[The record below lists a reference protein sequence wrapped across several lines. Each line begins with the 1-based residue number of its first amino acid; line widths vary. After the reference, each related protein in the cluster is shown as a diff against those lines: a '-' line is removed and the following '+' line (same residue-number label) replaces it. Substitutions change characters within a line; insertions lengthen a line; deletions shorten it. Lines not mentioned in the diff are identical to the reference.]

1 MSYPV
6 DLLNRSLGAWAGVL
20 VANAEQYIPVVTELI
35 YRKRILYAMMRKK
48 GRFKFGESGE
58 QITWPIQ
65 YKLPT
70 MRPFPEWESLNPQRE
85 NWNAQAALQYKS
97 WLASTALGWHDMKK
111 NRGEAQL
118 IDLANQR
125 LKSLATGCINYFNKQ
140 MYENGAD
147 DATTDQDYTGFE
159 SMVGASAATC
169 AAGDVVASPAGTY
182 AGRSVAVG
190 ASSGSTWS
198 ANLST
203 KPNATIATDWPLGD
217 SLSDDYDYW
226 SPLLVNT
233 SSTSWGTGGTT
244 WADNCLEVIR
254 SMIEWQERR
263 IGDVYKPD
271 LFLTETSMIHTV
283 KRKLESR
290 FRTITPTKEAEE
302 LGFPGT
308 VNYDGVS
315 LAADF
320 NCPAGTGY
328 LLPTEGLSIRCLT
341 DDLME
346 KEGPTFITLEQK
358 TVWDVKTL
366 GNARL
371 ESPKVLA
378 KCKAYA

>member
-1 MSYPV
+1 MSYPTTLI
-6 DLLNRSLGAWAGVL
+6 DSTLGASAVVL
-20 VANAEQYIPVVTELI
+20 VANTEQYMKVVTELI
-35 YRKRILYAMMRKK
+35 YRKRLLYSMMRKR
-48 GRFKFGESGE
+48 GRFKFSESGQ

-70 MRPFPEWESLNPQRE
+70 MQPFPEWDVISPQRE

-97 WLASTALGWHDMKK
+97 WKASTALGWHDLKK
-111 NRGEAQL
+111 NKGPAQL
-118 IDLANQR
+118 INLADQR
-125 LKSLATGCINYFNKQ
+125 LKSLAMGCLNYFNKQ

-147 DATTDQDYTGFE
+147 DGTTDQDYTGFE

-198 ANLST
+198 ADMST
-203 KPNATIATDWPLGD
+203 KPNSTLATDWPLGN

-233 SSTSWGTGGTT
+233 SSTGWGTGGTT

-263 IGDVYKPD
+263 HGDSYKPD
-271 LFLTETSMIHTV
+271 LFLTETSTIHTV

-290 FRTITPTKEAEE
+290 VRVMAPLPEAVE
-302 LGFPGT
+302 LGFPNT
-308 VNYDGVS
+308 CQYDGVI

-320 NCPAGTGY
+320 NCPVGTGY
-328 LLPTEGLSIRCLT
+328 LIPTEGLSIRCLT

-346 KEGPTFITLEQK
+346 KSGPTNLALEKK
-358 TVWDVKTL
+358 TVWDVLTL
-366 GNARL
+366 SNARL
-371 ESPKVLA
+371 ESPKLIA